1 VYVRRSFVVS
11 ALSDIFNDFSAFPN
25 TISWFMRIL
34 TFTGKGGVGKTSV
47 SAATAVRLSQLG
59 YRTLVL
65 STDPAHSLSD
75 SFNLPLGAEPTKI
88 TDNLHAIEV
97 NPYVDLK
104 VNWQSVQKY
113 YTKIFMAQG
122 VSGVMADEM
131 TILPGM
137 EELFSLLR
145 IKRYKASGL
154 YDVLVLDTAPTG
166 ETLRLLSLPDT
177 LAWGMKAIKNVN
189 KYLIKPLSK
198 PLSKMS
204 DKIAFFVPP
213 ADAIESVDQV
223 FDELEDIR
231 EILTDNKKSTVRL
244 VMNAEKMSIKETMR
258 ALTYL
263 NLYGFKVDMVL
274 VNKLLDTNEDSG
286 YLENWKA
293 IQQKYL
299 GEIEEGFSPLPVKKL
314 RMYEQEIVG
323 LQSLELF
330 AKDMYGDSDPS
341 DMMYDEPPIKFVR
354 NKDVYEVQLKLM
366 FANPVDIDVWV
377 TGDEL
382 FVQIGNQRKIITL
395 PISLTGLEPGSAVFK
410 DRWLHIPFDL
420 NRNNHSRS
428 PQDQKMHKG
437 YDRG

>member
-1 VYVRRSFVVS
+1 
-11 ALSDIFNDFSAFPN
+11 
-25 TISWFMRIL
+25 MRIL

-88 TDNLHAIEV
+88 KENLDAIEV

-104 VNWQSVQKY
+104 QNWHSVQKY
-113 YTKIFMAQG
+113 YTRIFMAQG

-177 LAWGMKAIKNVN
+177 LAWGMKAVKNVN

-198 PLSKMS
+198 PLSRMS
-204 DKIAFFVPP
+204 DKIAFFIPP
-213 ADAIESVDQV
+213 ADALDSVDQV

-231 EILTDNKKSTVRL
+231 DILTDNKKSTVRL

-274 VNKLLDTNEDSG
+274 VNRLLDVSQDCG
-286 YLENWKA
+286 YQENWKA

-323 LQSLELF
+323 LQSLEMF
-330 AKDMYGDSDPS
+330 AKDMYGDTDPS

-354 NKDVYEVQLKLM
+354 NGNVYEVQLKLM

-395 PISLTGLEPGSAVFK
+395 PISLTGLEPGDAVFK
-410 DRWLHIPFDL
+410 EKWLHIPFDL
-420 NRNNHSRS
+420 DRHEESRM
-428 PQDQKMHKG
+428 QKEQKA

>member
-1 VYVRRSFVVS
+1 
-11 ALSDIFNDFSAFPN
+11 
-25 TISWFMRIL
+25 MRIL

-88 TDNLHAIEV
+88 KENLHAIEV

-104 VNWQSVQKY
+104 QNWHAVQKY
-113 YTKIFMAQG
+113 YTKVFMAQG
-122 VSGVMADEM
+122 ISGVMADEM

-204 DKIAFFVPP
+204 DKIAFFIPP
-213 ADAIESVDQV
+213 ADAVESVDQV

-231 EILTDNKKSTVRL
+231 EILTDTKKSTVRL

-299 GEIEEGFSPLPVKKL
+299 GEIEEGFSPLPVTKL
-314 RMYEQEIVG
+314 RMYENEIVG

-354 NKDVYEVQLKLM
+354 NGDVYEVQLKLM

-382 FVQIGNQRKIITL
+382 YVQIGNQRKIITL
-395 PISLTGLEPGSAVFK
+395 PISLTGLEPGDAVFK
-410 DRWLHIPFDL
+410 DKWLHIPFDL
-420 NRNNHSRS
+420 NCQEQSR
-428 PQDQKMHKG
+428 QQKEQKAYH
-437 YDRG
+437 RG

>member
-1 VYVRRSFVVS
+1 
-11 ALSDIFNDFSAFPN
+11 
-25 TISWFMRIL
+25 MRIL

-75 SFNLPLGAEPTKI
+75 SFNLTLGSEPTRIKE
-88 TDNLHAIEV
+88 NLHAIEV

-104 VNWQSVQKY
+104 ENWQSVQKF
-113 YTKIFMAQG
+113 YTKIFMGQG

-177 LAWGMKAIKNVN
+177 LAWGMKAVKNVT
-189 KYLIKPLSK
+189 KYIIKPLSK
-198 PLSKMS
+198 PLSKMG
-204 DKIAFFVPP
+204 DKIAFYIPP
-213 ADAIESVDQV
+213 ADAVDSVDQV
-223 FDELEDIR
+223 FDELVDIR
-231 EILTDNKKSTVRL
+231 EILTDNVKSTVRL

-274 VNKLLDTNEDSG
+274 VNRLLDTKENSG
-286 YLENWKA
+286 YLEKWKT

-314 RMYEQEIVG
+314 RMYEKEIVG
-323 LQSLELF
+323 LESLEMF
-330 AKDMYGDSDPS
+330 AKDMYGDTDPS
-341 DMMYDEPPIKFVR
+341 DMMYDEPPIKFIR
-354 NKDVYEVQLKLM
+354 NGNVYEVQLKLM

-382 FVQIGNQRKIITL
+382 YIHIGNQRKIITL
-395 PISLTGLEPGSAVFK
+395 PISLTGLEPGDAFFK
-410 DRWLHIPFDL
+410 DKWLHIPFDL
-420 NRNNHSRS
+420 NQHDLNHKS
-428 PQDQKMHKG
+428 KNHEKVLN
-437 YDRG
+437 

>member
-1 VYVRRSFVVS
+1 
-11 ALSDIFNDFSAFPN
+11 
-25 TISWFMRIL
+25 MRIL

-88 TDNLHAIEV
+88 KENLHAIEV

-104 VNWQSVQKY
+104 QNWNSVQKFY
-113 YTKIFMAQG
+113 SKIFMAQG
-122 VSGVMADEM
+122 VTGVMADEM

-177 LAWGMKAIKNVN
+177 LAWGMKAVKNVT
-189 KYLIKPLSK
+189 KYIVKPLSK

-204 DKIAFFVPP
+204 DKIAFYIPP
-213 ADAIESVDQV
+213 ADAIDSVDQV
-223 FDELEDIR
+223 FEELGDIR
-231 EILTDNKKSTVRL
+231 EILTNNKTSTVRL

-274 VNKLLDTNEDSG
+274 VNRLLDTKESSG

-299 GEIEEGFSPLPVKKL
+299 GEIEESFSPLPVKKL
-314 RMYEQEIVG
+314 RMYEKEIVG
-323 LQSLELF
+323 LKSLELF
-330 AKDMYGDSDPS
+330 ARDMYGDGDPS

-354 NKDVYEVQLKLM
+354 NGNIYEVQLKLM

-382 FVQIGNQRKIITL
+382 YIHIGNQRKIITL
-395 PISLTGLEPGSAVFK
+395 PVSLTGLEPGDAVFK
-410 DRWLHIPFDL
+410 DKWLHIPFDL
-420 NRNNHSRS
+420 NRHGESQTRKEYNKVLN
-428 PQDQKMHKG
+428 
-437 YDRG
+437 

>member
-1 VYVRRSFVVS
+1 
-11 ALSDIFNDFSAFPN
+11 
-25 TISWFMRIL
+25 MRIL

-47 SAATAVRLSQLG
+47 SAATAVRLSELG

-75 SFNLPLGAEPTKI
+75 SFNLPLGAEPTQVKE
-88 TDNLHAIEV
+88 NLHAIEV

-104 VNWQSVQKY
+104 QNWQSVQKY

-122 VSGVMADEM
+122 ISGVMADEM

-177 LAWGMKAIKNVN
+177 LAWGMKAVKNVN

-204 DKIAFFVPP
+204 DKIAFFIPP

-231 EILTDNKKSTVRL
+231 EILTDNQKSTVRL

-274 VNKLLDTNEDSG
+274 VNRLLDTNEDSG

-323 LQSLELF
+323 LKSLEMF
-330 AKDMYGDSDPS
+330 ARDMYGDTDPS

-354 NKDVYEVQLKLM
+354 SGDVYEVQLKLM

-395 PISLTGLEPGSAVFK
+395 PISLTGLEPGDAVFK
-410 DRWLHIPFDL
+410 DKWLHIPFDL
-420 NRNNHSRS
+420 DRQNHTRS
-428 PQDQKMHKG
+428 QKEQKA

>member
-1 VYVRRSFVVS
+1 
-11 ALSDIFNDFSAFPN
+11 
-25 TISWFMRIL
+25 MRIL

-75 SFNLPLGAEPTKI
+75 SFNLNLGSEPTKI
-88 TDNLHAIEV
+88 KENLHAIEV

-104 VNWQSVQKY
+104 ENWQSVQKF
-113 YTKIFMAQG
+113 YTKIFMGQG

-177 LAWGMKAIKNVN
+177 LAWGMKAVKNVN

-198 PLSKMS
+198 PLSKMG
-204 DKIAFFVPP
+204 DKIAFYIPP
-213 ADAIESVDQV
+213 ADAVESVDQV
-223 FDELEDIR
+223 FDELVDIR
-231 EILTDNKKSTVRL
+231 EILTNNEKSTVRL

-274 VNKLLDTNEDSG
+274 VNRLLDTKENSG
-286 YLENWKA
+286 YLERWKS

-299 GEIEEGFSPLPVKKL
+299 GEIEQGFSPLPVKKL
-314 RMYEQEIVG
+314 RMYEKEIVG
-323 LQSLELF
+323 LQSLEQF
-330 AKDMYGDSDPS
+330 AKDMYGDTDPS
-341 DMMYDEPPIKFVR
+341 DMMYDEPPIKFIR
-354 NKDVYEVQLKLM
+354 NGNVYEVQLKLM

-382 FVQIGNQRKIITL
+382 YIHIGNKRKIITL
-395 PISLTGLEPGSAVFK
+395 PISLTGLEPGDAFFK
-410 DRWLHIPFDL
+410 DKWLHIPFDL
-420 NRNNHSRS
+420 NQHDQNHKRK
-428 PQDQKMHKG
+428 DYEKALN
-437 YDRG
+437 

>member
-1 VYVRRSFVVS
+1 
-11 ALSDIFNDFSAFPN
+11 
-25 TISWFMRIL
+25 MRIL

-88 TDNLHAIEV
+88 RENLDAIEV

-104 VNWQSVQKY
+104 QNWHAVQKY
-113 YTKIFMAQG
+113 YTKVFMAQG
-122 VSGVMADEM
+122 ISGVMADEM

-145 IKRYKASGL
+145 VKRYKASGL

-198 PLSKMS
+198 PLSRMS
-204 DKIAFFVPP
+204 DKIAFFIPP
-213 ADAIESVDQV
+213 ADAVESVDQV

-274 VNKLLDTNEDSG
+274 VNKLLDTKEDSG

-323 LQSLELF
+323 LKSLELF
-330 AKDMYGDSDPS
+330 AKDMYGESDPS

-354 NKDVYEVQLKLM
+354 NGDVYEVQLKLM

-395 PISLTGLEPGSAVFK
+395 PISRTGLEPGDAVFK
-410 DRWLHIPFDL
+410 DKWLHIPFDL
-420 NRNNHSRS
+420 NRQEQSR
-428 PQDQKMHKG
+428 QQKEQKAFN
-437 YDRG
+437 RG

>member
-1 VYVRRSFVVS
+1 
-11 ALSDIFNDFSAFPN
+11 
-25 TISWFMRIL
+25 MRIL

-47 SAATAVRLSQLG
+47 SAATAVRLSEMG
-59 YRTLVL
+59 HRTLVL

-88 TDNLHAIEV
+88 KDNLHAIEV

-104 VNWQSVQKY
+104 QNWHSVQKY
-113 YTKIFMAQG
+113 YTRIFMAQG

-145 IKRYKASGL
+145 IKRYKSAGL
-154 YDVLVLDTAPTG
+154 YDALVLDTAPTG

-177 LAWGMKAIKNVN
+177 LSWGMKAVKNVN
-189 KYLIKPLSK
+189 KYIVRPLSK

-204 DKIAFFVPP
+204 DKIAYYIPP
-213 ADAIESVDQV
+213 EDAIESVDQV

-231 EILTDNKKSTVRL
+231 EILTDNVKSTVRL

-274 VNKLLDTNEDSG
+274 VNKLLDVRENSG
-286 YLENWKA
+286 YLEKWKA

-314 RMYEQEIVG
+314 KMYDQEIVG
-323 LQSLELF
+323 VKALEMF
-330 AKDMYGDSDPS
+330 AHDIYGDVDPS
-341 DMMYDEPPIKFVR
+341 GMMYDEPPIKFIR
-354 NKDVYEVQLKLM
+354 TGDVYEVQLKLM

-395 PISLTGLEPGSAVFK
+395 PISLTGLEPGDAVFK
-410 DRWLHIPFDL
+410 DKWLHIPFDL
-420 NRNNHSRS
+420 ANQGKHQRSRE
-428 PQDQKMHKG
+428 MH
-437 YDRG
+437 RA

>member
-1 VYVRRSFVVS
+1 
-11 ALSDIFNDFSAFPN
+11 
-25 TISWFMRIL
+25 MRIL

-47 SAATAVRLSQLG
+47 SAATSVRLSQLG

-88 TDNLHAIEV
+88 KENLDAIEV

-104 VNWQSVQKY
+104 QNWHSVQKY
-113 YTKIFMAQG
+113 YTRIFMAQG

-177 LAWGMKAIKNVN
+177 LAWGMKAVKNVN

-198 PLSKMS
+198 PLSRMS
-204 DKIAFFVPP
+204 DKIAFFIPP
-213 ADAIESVDQV
+213 ADALDSVDQV

-231 EILTDNKKSTVRL
+231 DILTDNKKSTVRL

-274 VNKLLDTNEDSG
+274 VNRLLDINEDCG
-286 YLENWKA
+286 YQENWKA

-323 LQSLELF
+323 LQSLEMF
-330 AKDMYGDSDPS
+330 AKDMYGDTDPS

-354 NKDVYEVQLKLM
+354 IGNVYEVQLKLM

-395 PISLTGLEPGSAVFK
+395 PISLTGLEPGDAVFK
-410 DRWLHIPFDL
+410 EKWLHIPFDL
-420 NRNNHSRS
+420 DSHE
-428 PQDQKMHKG
+428 QGKVQKQQKA

>member
-1 VYVRRSFVVS
+1 
-11 ALSDIFNDFSAFPN
+11 
-25 TISWFMRIL
+25 MRIL

-47 SAATAVRLSQLG
+47 SAATAVRLSELG
-59 YRTLVL
+59 YRTLIL

-75 SFNLPLGAEPTKI
+75 SFNLPLGSEPTKI
-88 TDNLHAIEV
+88 KENLHAIEV

-104 VNWQSVQKY
+104 QNWHAVQKF
-113 YTKIFMAQG
+113 YTGIFQAQG
-122 VSGVMADEM
+122 VSGVVADEM

-177 LAWGMKAIKNVN
+177 LSWGMKAVKNVT
-189 KYLIKPLSK
+189 KYIVRPLSK

-204 DKIAFFVPP
+204 DKIAQYIPP
-213 ADAIESVDQV
+213 DDALDSVDLV
-223 FDELEDIR
+223 FDELEGIR
-231 EILTDNKKSTVRL
+231 EILTDNAKSTVRL

-274 VNKLLDTNEDSG
+274 VNRLLDTREDSG

-293 IQQKYL
+293 IQQKFL

-314 RMYEQEIVG
+314 RMYEKEIVG
-323 LQSLELF
+323 LQALEVF
-330 AKDMYGDSDPS
+330 ARDMYGDSDPS
-341 DMMYDEPPIKFVR
+341 EMMYDEPPIKFVR
-354 NKDVYEVQLKLM
+354 NGDIYEVQLKLM
-366 FANPVDIDVWV
+366 FANPVDIDIWV

-382 FVQIGNQRKIITL
+382 YVHIANQRKIITL
-395 PISLTGLEPGSAVFK
+395 PISLTGLEPGEAFFK

-420 NRNNHSRS
+420 NHHKKDRLTTHNNN
-428 PQDQKMHKG
+428 KVLN
-437 YDRG
+437 

>member
-1 VYVRRSFVVS
+1 
-11 ALSDIFNDFSAFPN
+11 
-25 TISWFMRIL
+25 MRIL

-47 SAATAVRLSQLG
+47 SAATAVRLSELG

-88 TDNLHAIEV
+88 KENLHAIEV

-104 VNWQSVQKY
+104 QNWQSVQKY
-113 YTKIFMAQG
+113 YTKVFMAQG
-122 VSGVMADEM
+122 ISGVMADEM

-177 LAWGMKAIKNVN
+177 LAWGMKAVKNVN

-204 DKIAFFVPP
+204 DKIAFFIPP

-231 EILTDNKKSTVRL
+231 EILTDNQKSTVRL

-258 ALTYL
+258 ALTYP

-274 VNKLLDTNEDSG
+274 VNRLLDTNEDSG

-323 LQSLELF
+323 LKSLEMF
-330 AKDMYGDSDPS
+330 ARDMYGDTDPS

-354 NKDVYEVQLKLM
+354 SGDVYEVQLKLM

-395 PISLTGLEPGSAVFK
+395 PISLTGLEPGDAVFK
-410 DRWLHIPFDL
+410 DKWLHIPFDL
-420 NRNNHSRS
+420 DRQNHTRS
-428 PQDQKMHKG
+428 QKEQKA

>member
-1 VYVRRSFVVS
+1 
-11 ALSDIFNDFSAFPN
+11 
-25 TISWFMRIL
+25 MRIL

-47 SAATAVRLSQLG
+47 AAATAVRVSQLG
-59 YRTLVL
+59 YRTLIL

-75 SFNLPLGAEPTKI
+75 SFNLQLGAEPTKI
-88 TDNLHAIEV
+88 SENLHAIEV

-104 VNWQSVQKY
+104 ENWQAVQKF
-113 YTKIFMAQG
+113 YTRIFMAQG

-177 LAWGMKAIKNVN
+177 LSWGMKAVKNVN
-189 KYLIKPLSK
+189 KYIVRPLSK

-204 DKIAFFVPP
+204 DKISYYIPP
-213 ADAIESVDQV
+213 EEAMDSVDQV
-223 FDELEDIR
+223 FDELEGIR
-231 EILTDNKKSTVRL
+231 EILTDNNKSTVRL

-274 VNKLLDTNEDSG
+274 VNRLLDTKENSG
-286 YLENWKA
+286 YLEKWKS

-299 GEIEEGFSPLPVKKL
+299 GEIEEGFAPLPVKKL
-314 RMYEQEIVG
+314 KMYEKEIVG
-323 LQSLELF
+323 FEALERF
-330 AKDMYGDSDPS
+330 GKDMYGDTDPS
-341 DMMYDEPPIKFVR
+341 ELMYDEPPIKFVR
-354 NKDVYEVQLKLM
+354 NGDIYEVQLKLM

-382 FVQIGNQRKIITL
+382 YVHIGNQRKIISL
-395 PISLTGLEPGSAVFK
+395 PVSLTGLEPGNAVFK
-410 DRWLHIPFDL
+410 DKWLHIPFDL
-420 NRNNHSRS
+420 NHHEQSKHKKQYNN
-428 PQDQKMHKG
+428 
-437 YDRG
+437 

>member
-1 VYVRRSFVVS
+1 
-11 ALSDIFNDFSAFPN
+11 
-25 TISWFMRIL
+25 MRIL

-88 TDNLHAIEV
+88 KENLDAIEV

-104 VNWQSVQKY
+104 QNWHSVQKY
-113 YTKIFMAQG
+113 YTRIFMAQG

-177 LAWGMKAIKNVN
+177 LAWGMKAVKNVN

-198 PLSKMS
+198 PLSRMS
-204 DKIAFFVPP
+204 DKIAFFIPP
-213 ADAIESVDQV
+213 ADALDSVDQV

-231 EILTDNKKSTVRL
+231 DILTDNKKSTVRL

-274 VNKLLDTNEDSG
+274 VNRLLDINEDCG
-286 YLENWKA
+286 YQENWKA

-314 RMYEQEIVG
+314 RMYEQEMVG
-323 LQSLELF
+323 LKSLEMF

-354 NKDVYEVQLKLM
+354 NGNVYEVQLKLM

-382 FVQIGNQRKIITL
+382 YVQIGNQRKIITL
-395 PISLTGLEPGSAVFK
+395 PISLTGLEPGDAVFK
-410 DRWLHIPFDL
+410 EKWLHIPFDL
-420 NRNNHSRS
+420 DRHEDSRM
-428 PQDQKMHKG
+428 QKEQKV

>member
-1 VYVRRSFVVS
+1 
-11 ALSDIFNDFSAFPN
+11 
-25 TISWFMRIL
+25 MRIL

-59 YRTLVL
+59 YRTLIL

-75 SFNLPLGAEPTKI
+75 SFNLPLGIEPTKI
-88 TDNLHAIEV
+88 RENLSAIEV

-104 VNWQSVQKY
+104 KNWHAVQKFY
-113 YTKIFMAQG
+113 NGIFQAQG

-145 IKRYKASGL
+145 IKRYKQSGW

-177 LAWGMKAIKNVN
+177 LSWGVKAIKNVN
-189 KYLIKPLSK
+189 KYVVRPLSK

-204 DKIAFFVPP
+204 DKIAQYIPP
-213 ADAIESVDQV
+213 EDALDSVDMV
-223 FDELEDIR
+223 FDELEGIR
-231 EILTDNKKSTVRL
+231 EILTDNQKSTVRL

-274 VNKLLDTNEDSG
+274 VNRLLDTNENSG
-286 YLENWKA
+286 YLENWKT

-314 RMYEQEIVG
+314 KMYEKEIVG
-323 LQSLELF
+323 LKSLEIF
-330 AKDMYGDSDPS
+330 ARDIYGESDPA

-354 NKDVYEVQLKLM
+354 NGDVYEVQLKLM
-366 FANPVDIDVWV
+366 FANPVDIEIWV
-377 TGDEL
+377 TGDDL
-382 FVQIGNQRKIITL
+382 FVHIGNQRKVITL
-395 PISLTGLEPGSAVFK
+395 PVSLTGLEPGDAFFK
-410 DRWLHIPFDL
+410 DKWLHIPFDL
-420 NRNNHSRS
+420 HHHKQSRMTEQKNNVH
-428 PQDQKMHKG
+428 H
-437 YDRG
+437 

>member
-1 VYVRRSFVVS
+1 
-11 ALSDIFNDFSAFPN
+11 
-25 TISWFMRIL
+25 MRIL

-47 SAATAVRLSQLG
+47 SAATAVRLSEMG
-59 YRTLVL
+59 HRTLVL

-75 SFNLPLGAEPTKI
+75 SFNLQLGAEPTKI
-88 TDNLHAIEV
+88 KENLHAIEV

-104 VNWQSVQKY
+104 QNWHSVQKY
-113 YTKIFMAQG
+113 YTRIFMAQG

-145 IKRYKASGL
+145 IKRYKSAGL
-154 YDVLVLDTAPTG
+154 YDALVLDTAPTG

-177 LAWGMKAIKNVN
+177 LSWGMKAVKNVN
-189 KYLIKPLSK
+189 KYIVRPLSK

-204 DKIAFFVPP
+204 DKIAYYIPP
-213 ADAIESVDQV
+213 EDAIESVDQV

-231 EILTDNKKSTVRL
+231 EILTDNVKSTVRL

-274 VNKLLDTNEDSG
+274 VNKLLDAQENSG
-286 YLENWKA
+286 YLEKWKG

-314 RMYEQEIVG
+314 KMYDQEIVG
-323 LQSLELF
+323 VKSLEVF
-330 AKDMYGDSDPS
+330 ARDIYGDTDPS
-341 DMMYDEPPIKFVR
+341 GLMYDEPPIKFVR
-354 NKDVYEVQLKLM
+354 SGDVYEVQLKLM

-382 FVQIGNQRKIITL
+382 YVQIGNQRKIITL
-395 PISLTGLEPGSAVFK
+395 PVSLTGLEPGDAVFK
-410 DRWLHIPFDL
+410 DKWLHIPFDL
-420 NRNNHSRS
+420 EKQGHHHRTREFN
-428 PQDQKMHKG
+428 KA
-437 YDRG
+437 

>member
-1 VYVRRSFVVS
+1 
-11 ALSDIFNDFSAFPN
+11 
-25 TISWFMRIL
+25 MRIL

-88 TDNLHAIEV
+88 KENLHAIEV

-104 VNWQSVQKY
+104 QNWNSVQKFY
-113 YTKIFMAQG
+113 SKIFMAQG

-177 LAWGMKAIKNVN
+177 LSWGMKAVKNVT
-189 KYLIKPLSK
+189 KYIVKPLSK

-204 DKIAFFVPP
+204 DKIAFYIPP
-213 ADAIESVDQV
+213 SDAIDSVDQV
-223 FDELEDIR
+223 FDELADIR

-274 VNKLLDTNEDSG
+274 VNRLLDTKEKSG
-286 YLENWKA
+286 YLENWKT

-299 GEIEEGFSPLPVKKL
+299 GEIEESFAPLPVKKL

-323 LQSLELF
+323 LTSLELF
-330 AKDMYGDSDPS
+330 AKDIYGDSDPS
-341 DMMYDEPPIKFVR
+341 EMMFDEPPIKFVR
-354 NKDVYEVQLKLM
+354 NGNIYEVQLKLM

-382 FVQIGNQRKIITL
+382 YIHIGNQRKIITL
-395 PISLTGLEPGSAVFK
+395 PISLTGLEPGDAVFK

-420 NRNNHSRS
+420 NIHG
-428 PQDQKMHKG
+428 QGHAQKEYNKVLN
-437 YDRG
+437 

>member
-1 VYVRRSFVVS
+1 
-11 ALSDIFNDFSAFPN
+11 
-25 TISWFMRIL
+25 MRIL

-47 SAATAVRLSQLG
+47 SAATAVRLSQMG

-88 TDNLHAIEV
+88 KENLHAIEV

-104 VNWQSVQKY
+104 QNWQSVQKY
-113 YTKIFMAQG
+113 YTRIFMAQG

-177 LAWGMKAIKNVN
+177 LAWGMKAVKNVN

-198 PLSKMS
+198 PLSRMS
-204 DKIAFFVPP
+204 DKIAFFIPP
-213 ADAIESVDQV
+213 ADAIDSVDQV

-231 EILTDNKKSTVRL
+231 DILTDNLKSTVRL

-274 VNKLLDTNEDSG
+274 VNRLLDTNEDSG

-323 LQSLELF
+323 LQSLEMF
-330 AKDMYGDSDPS
+330 AKDMYGDTDPS

-354 NKDVYEVQLKLM
+354 NGNVYEVQLKLM

-395 PISLTGLEPGSAVFK
+395 PISLTGLEPGDAVFK
-410 DRWLHIPFDL
+410 EKWLHIPFDL
-420 NRNNHSRS
+420 DRREESRM
-428 PQDQKMHKG
+428 QKEQKA

>member
-1 VYVRRSFVVS
+1 
-11 ALSDIFNDFSAFPN
+11 
-25 TISWFMRIL
+25 MRIL

-47 SAATAVRLSQLG
+47 SAATSVRLSQLG

-88 TDNLHAIEV
+88 KENLDAIEV

-104 VNWQSVQKY
+104 QNWHSVQKY
-113 YTKIFMAQG
+113 YTRIFMAQG

-177 LAWGMKAIKNVN
+177 LAWGMKAVKNVN

-198 PLSKMS
+198 PLSRMS
-204 DKIAFFVPP
+204 DKIAFFIPP
-213 ADAIESVDQV
+213 ADALDSVDQV

-231 EILTDNKKSTVRL
+231 DILTDNKKSTVRL

-274 VNKLLDTNEDSG
+274 VNRLLDINEDCG
-286 YLENWKA
+286 YQENWKA

-323 LQSLELF
+323 LKSLEMF

-354 NKDVYEVQLKLM
+354 NGNVYEVQLKLM

-382 FVQIGNQRKIITL
+382 YVQIGNQRKIITL
-395 PISLTGLEPGSAVFK
+395 PISLTGLEPGDAVFK
-410 DRWLHIPFDL
+410 EKWLHIPFDL
-420 NRNNHSRS
+420 DRHEDSRM
-428 PQDQKMHKG
+428 QKEQKV

>member
-1 VYVRRSFVVS
+1 
-11 ALSDIFNDFSAFPN
+11 
-25 TISWFMRIL
+25 MRIL
-34 TFTGKGGVGKTSV
+34 TYTGKGGVGKTSV
-47 SAATAVRLSQLG
+47 SAATALRLSQLG
-59 YRTLVL
+59 YRTLIL

-75 SFNLPLGAEPTKI
+75 SFNLSLGAEPTKI
-88 TDNLHAIEV
+88 RENLYAVEV

-104 VNWQSVQKY
+104 KNWYAVQKFY
-113 YTKIFMAQG
+113 NGIFLAQG
-122 VSGVMADEM
+122 MSGVVADEM
-131 TILPGM
+131 AILPGM

-145 IKRYKASGL
+145 VKRYKASGL

-177 LAWGMKAIKNVN
+177 LSWGVKAIKNVS
-189 KYLIKPLSK
+189 KYIVRPLGK

-204 DKIAFFVPP
+204 DKIAQYIPP
-213 ADAIESVDQV
+213 EEALDSVDQV
-223 FDELEDIR
+223 FDELEGIR
-231 EILTDNKKSTVRL
+231 EILTDNNKSTVRL

-274 VNKLLDTNEDSG
+274 VNRLLDTNEKSG
-286 YLENWKA
+286 YLENWKT

-299 GEIEEGFSPLPVKKL
+299 GEIEEGFSPLPVVKL

-323 LQSLELF
+323 LKALELF

-341 DMMYDEPPIKFVR
+341 RMMFDEPPIKFVR
-354 NKDVYEVQLKLM
+354 NGDVYEVQLKLM

-382 FVQIGNQRKIITL
+382 FVHIGNQRKIITL
-395 PISLTGLEPGSAVFK
+395 PISLTGLEPGDAVFK
-410 DRWLHIPFDL
+410 DKWLHIPFDL
-420 NRNNHSRS
+420 NGQEHSR
-428 PQDQKMHKG
+428 PKKEQKA

>member
-1 VYVRRSFVVS
+1 
-11 ALSDIFNDFSAFPN
+11 
-25 TISWFMRIL
+25 MRIL

-88 TDNLHAIEV
+88 KENLDAIEV

-104 VNWQSVQKY
+104 QNWHAVQKY
-113 YTKIFMAQG
+113 YTKVFMAQG
-122 VSGVMADEM
+122 ISGVMADEM

-204 DKIAFFVPP
+204 DKIAFFIPP
-213 ADAIESVDQV
+213 ADAVESVDQV

-231 EILTDNKKSTVRL
+231 EILTDNQKSTVRL

-274 VNKLLDTNEDSG
+274 VNKLLDTKEDSG

-299 GEIEEGFSPLPVKKL
+299 GEIEEGFSPLPVTKL
-314 RMYEQEIVG
+314 RMYENEIVG
-323 LQSLELF
+323 LQALELF
-330 AKDMYGDSDPS
+330 AKDIYGDTDPS

-354 NKDVYEVQLKLM
+354 NGDIYEVQLKLM

-395 PISLTGLEPGSAVFK
+395 PISLTGLEPGDAVFK
-410 DRWLHIPFDL
+410 DKWLHIPFDL
-420 NRNNHSRS
+420 NCQEQSR
-428 PQDQKMHKG
+428 QQKEQKA

>member
-1 VYVRRSFVVS
+1 
-11 ALSDIFNDFSAFPN
+11 
-25 TISWFMRIL
+25 MRIL

-47 SAATAVRLSQLG
+47 SAATAVRLSQQG
-59 YRTLVL
+59 HRTLVL

-75 SFNLPLGAEPTKI
+75 SFNLSLGAEPTKI
-88 TDNLHAIEV
+88 KENLHAIEV

-104 VNWQSVQKY
+104 ENWQAVQKY
-113 YTKIFMAQG
+113 YTRVFAAQG
-122 VSGVMADEM
+122 VSGVVADEM

-145 IKRYKASGL
+145 IKRYKAAGL
-154 YDVLVLDTAPTG
+154 YDALVLDTAPTG

-177 LAWGMKAIKNVN
+177 LSWGMKAVKNVN
-189 KYLIKPLSK
+189 KYIMKPLSK

-204 DKIAFFVPP
+204 DKIAYYIPP
-213 ADAIESVDQV
+213 EDAIESVDQV

-231 EILTDNKKSTVRL
+231 DILTDNLNSTVRL

-263 NLYGFKVDMVL
+263 NLYGFNVDMVL
-274 VNKLLDTNEDSG
+274 VNKMLDTKEDSG
-286 YLENWKA
+286 YLENWKS
-293 IQQKYL
+293 IQQKYV
-299 GEIEEGFSPLPVKKL
+299 GEIEEGFAPLPVKKL

-323 LQSLELF
+323 LKALERF
-330 AKDMYGDSDPS
+330 AFDIYGEDDPAEVV
-341 DMMYDEPPIKFVR
+341 YDEPPIKFER
-354 NKDVYEVQLKLM
+354 KGDLYEVQMKLM

-395 PISLTGLEPGSAVFK
+395 PISLTGLEPGDAVFK
-410 DRWLHIPFDL
+410 DKWLHIPFDL
-420 NRNNHSRS
+420 NKQGQHEA
-428 PQDQKMHKG
+428 QKVYNKV
-437 YDRG
+437 

>member
-1 VYVRRSFVVS
+1 
-11 ALSDIFNDFSAFPN
+11 
-25 TISWFMRIL
+25 MRIL

-47 SAATAVRLSQLG
+47 SAATAVRLSEMG
-59 YRTLVL
+59 HRTLVL

-88 TDNLHAIEV
+88 KENLHAIEV

-104 VNWQSVQKY
+104 QNWQSVQKY
-113 YTKIFMAQG
+113 YTRIFMAQG

-145 IKRYKASGL
+145 IKRYKTAGL
-154 YDVLVLDTAPTG
+154 YDALVLDTAPTG

-177 LAWGMKAIKNVN
+177 LSWGMKAVKNVN
-189 KYLIKPLSK
+189 KYIVKPLSK

-204 DKIAFFVPP
+204 DKIAYFIPP
-213 ADAIESVDQV
+213 EDAIESVDQV

-231 EILTDNKKSTVRL
+231 EILTDSVKSTVRL

-274 VNKLLDTNEDSG
+274 VNKLLDTQENSG
-286 YLENWKA
+286 YLEKWKG

-323 LQSLELF
+323 VKALEVF
-330 AKDMYGDSDPS
+330 ARDIYGDTDPS
-341 DMMYDEPPIKFVR
+341 GLMYNEPPIKFVK
-354 NKDVYEVQLKLM
+354 NGDVYEVQLKLM

-395 PISLTGLEPGSAVFK
+395 PISLTGLEPGDAVFK
-410 DRWLHIPFDL
+410 DKWLHIPFDL
-420 NRNNHSRS
+420 DQQGHHQRN
-428 PQDQKMHKG
+428 KEYHKV
-437 YDRG
+437 

>member
-1 VYVRRSFVVS
+1 
-11 ALSDIFNDFSAFPN
+11 
-25 TISWFMRIL
+25 MRIL

-88 TDNLHAIEV
+88 KENLHAIEV

-104 VNWQSVQKY
+104 QNWQSVQKY
-113 YTKIFMAQG
+113 YSKIFMAQG

-177 LAWGMKAIKNVN
+177 LAWGMKAVKNVN

-198 PLSKMS
+198 PLSRMS

-231 EILTDNKKSTVRL
+231 EILTNNKKSTVRL
-244 VMNAEKMSIKETMR
+244 VMNAEKMSINETKR

-274 VNKLLDTNEDSG
+274 VNRLLDTKEDSG

-323 LQSLELF
+323 LKSLEMF

-354 NKDVYEVQLKLM
+354 NGNVYEVQLKLM

-395 PISLTGLEPGSAVFK
+395 PISLTGLEPGDAVFK
-410 DRWLHIPFDL
+410 DKWLHIPFDL
-420 NRNNHSRS
+420 DRHEQSRL
-428 PQDQKMHKG
+428 QKEQKA

>member
-1 VYVRRSFVVS
+1 
-11 ALSDIFNDFSAFPN
+11 
-25 TISWFMRIL
+25 MRIL

-75 SFNLPLGAEPTKI
+75 SFNLSLGSEPTKI
-88 TDNLHAIEV
+88 KENLHAIEV

-104 VNWQSVQKY
+104 QNWKSVQKFY
-113 YTKIFMAQG
+113 SKIFMAQG

-177 LAWGMKAIKNVN
+177 LAWGMKAVKNVT
-189 KYLIKPLSK
+189 KYIVKPLSK

-204 DKIAFFVPP
+204 DKIAFYIPP
-213 ADAIESVDQV
+213 EDAIDSVDQV
-223 FDELEDIR
+223 FDELGDIR

-274 VNKLLDTNEDSG
+274 VNRLLDTKEDSG

-314 RMYEQEIVG
+314 RMYEKEIVG
-323 LQSLELF
+323 LKSLETF
-330 AKDMYGDSDPS
+330 AKDMYGDTDPS
-341 DMMYDEPPIKFVR
+341 EMMYDEPPIKFVR
-354 NKDVYEVQLKLM
+354 NGNVYEVQLKLM

-382 FVQIGNQRKIITL
+382 YVHIGNQRKIITL
-395 PISLTGLEPGSAVFK
+395 PISLTGLEPGDAVFK
-410 DRWLHIPFDL
+410 DKWLHIPFDL
-420 NRNNHSRS
+420 NRHGESQTRKDYNKVLN
-428 PQDQKMHKG
+428 
-437 YDRG
+437 

>member
-1 VYVRRSFVVS
+1 
-11 ALSDIFNDFSAFPN
+11 
-25 TISWFMRIL
+25 MRIL

-47 SAATAVRLSQLG
+47 SAATAVRLSELG

-75 SFNLPLGAEPTKI
+75 SFNLPLGPEPTKVKE
-88 TDNLHAIEV
+88 NLHAIEV

-104 VNWQSVQKY
+104 QNWHSVQKY
-113 YTKIFMAQG
+113 YTKVFMAQG
-122 VSGVMADEM
+122 ISGVMADEM

-177 LAWGMKAIKNVN
+177 LAWGMKAVKNVN

-204 DKIAFFVPP
+204 DKIAFFIPP

-274 VNKLLDTNEDSG
+274 VNRLLDTQENSG

-323 LQSLELF
+323 LKSLELF
-330 AKDMYGDSDPS
+330 AKDMYGDTDPS

-395 PISLTGLEPGSAVFK
+395 PISLTGLEPGDAVFK
-410 DRWLHIPFDL
+410 DKWLHIPFDL

-428 PQDQKMHKG
+428 QKEQKA
-437 YDRG
+437 YERG

>member
-1 VYVRRSFVVS
+1 
-11 ALSDIFNDFSAFPN
+11 
-25 TISWFMRIL
+25 MRIL

-47 SAATAVRLSQLG
+47 SAATAVRLSDMG
-59 YRTLVL
+59 YRTLIL

-75 SFNLPLGAEPTKI
+75 SFNLPLGPEPTKI
-88 TDNLHAIEV
+88 RENLHAIEV

-104 VNWQSVQKY
+104 QNWQSVQKY
-113 YTKIFMAQG
+113 YAKVFMAQG
-122 VSGVMADEM
+122 VSGVMTDEM

-189 KYLIKPLSK
+189 KYIIRPLSK

-204 DKIAFFVPP
+204 DKIAHFVPP
-213 ADAIESVDQV
+213 EDAIESVDQV

-231 EILTDNKKSTVRL
+231 DILTDNVKSTVRL

-274 VNKLLDTNEDSG
+274 VNRLLDTEEDSG
-286 YLENWKA
+286 YLEKWKT

-299 GEIEEGFSPLPVKKL
+299 GEIDEGFAPLPVKKL
-314 RMYEQEIVG
+314 RMYEREIVG
-323 LQSLELF
+323 LEALDRF
-330 AKDMYGDSDPS
+330 ARDMYGDSDPS

-354 NKDVYEVQLKLM
+354 IKDVYEVQLKLM

-382 FVQIGNQRKIITL
+382 YVQIGNQRKIITL
-395 PISLTGLEPGSAVFK
+395 PISLTGLEPGNAGFK
-410 DRWLHIPFDL
+410 DKWLHIPFDL
-420 NRNNHSRS
+420 DRNEQSRLQNES
-428 PQDQKMHKG
+428 KSHLSQ
-437 YDRG
+437 RT

>member
-1 VYVRRSFVVS
+1 
-11 ALSDIFNDFSAFPN
+11 
-25 TISWFMRIL
+25 MRIL

-47 SAATAVRLSQLG
+47 SAATAVRLSELG

-75 SFNLPLGAEPTKI
+75 SFNIPLGSDPTKI
-88 TDNLHAIEV
+88 KENLDAIEV

-104 VNWQSVQKY
+104 ENWQSVQKY
-113 YTKIFMAQG
+113 YTRVFMAQG

-145 IKRYKASGL
+145 IKRYKSSGL
-154 YDVLVLDTAPTG
+154 YDVMVLDTAPTG
-166 ETLRLLSLPDT
+166 ETLRLLSLPET
-177 LAWGMKAIKNVN
+177 LSWGMKAVKNVN
-189 KYLIKPLSK
+189 KYIVRPLSK

-204 DKIAFFVPP
+204 DRIAHYIPP
-213 ADAIESVDQV
+213 EEAIASVDQV

-231 EILTDNKKSTVRL
+231 EILTDNEKSTVRL

-274 VNKLLDTNEDSG
+274 VNRLLDMNEDSG
-286 YLENWKA
+286 YLEKWKT

-299 GEIEEGFSPLPVKKL
+299 GEIEEGFAPLPVNKL

-323 LQSLELF
+323 LPALEAF
-330 AKDMYGDSDPS
+330 ARDMYGETDPS

-354 NKDVYEVQLKLM
+354 NGDVYEVQLKLM
-366 FANPVDIDVWV
+366 FANPSDIDVWV

-382 FVQIGNQRKIITL
+382 YVQIGSQRKVITL
-395 PISLTGLEPGSAVFK
+395 PISLTGLEPGDAFFRDK
-410 DRWLHIPFDL
+410 WLHIPFDL
-420 NRNNHSRS
+420 NG
-428 PQDQKMHKG
+428 QG
-437 YDRG
+437 DRKAG

>member
-1 VYVRRSFVVS
+1 
-11 ALSDIFNDFSAFPN
+11 
-25 TISWFMRIL
+25 MRIL

-75 SFNLPLGAEPTKI
+75 SFNLPLGAEATKI
-88 TDNLHAIEV
+88 RENLDAIEV

-104 VNWQSVQKY
+104 QNWHAVQKY
-113 YTKIFMAQG
+113 YTKVFMAQG
-122 VSGVMADEM
+122 ISGVMADEM

-145 IKRYKASGL
+145 VKRYKASGL

-198 PLSKMS
+198 PLSRMS
-204 DKIAFFVPP
+204 DKIAFFIPP
-213 ADAIESVDQV
+213 ADAVESVDQV

-274 VNKLLDTNEDSG
+274 VNKLLDTKEDSG

-323 LQSLELF
+323 LKSLELF
-330 AKDMYGDSDPS
+330 AKDMYGESDPS

-354 NKDVYEVQLKLM
+354 NGDVYEVQLKLM

-395 PISLTGLEPGSAVFK
+395 PISLTGLEPGDAVFK
-410 DRWLHIPFDL
+410 DKWLHIPFDL
-420 NRNNHSRS
+420 NRQEQSR
-428 PQDQKMHKG
+428 QQKEQKAFN
-437 YDRG
+437 RG

>member
-1 VYVRRSFVVS
+1 
-11 ALSDIFNDFSAFPN
+11 
-25 TISWFMRIL
+25 MRIL

-75 SFNLPLGAEPTKI
+75 SFNLSLGAEPTKI
-88 TDNLHAIEV
+88 KENLHAIEV

-104 VNWQSVQKY
+104 QNWNSVQKFY
-113 YTKIFMAQG
+113 SKIFMAQG

-145 IKRYKASGL
+145 IKRYNASGL

-177 LAWGMKAIKNVN
+177 LAWGMKAVKNVT
-189 KYLIKPLSK
+189 KYIVKPLSK

-204 DKIAFFVPP
+204 DKIAFYIPP
-213 ADAIESVDQV
+213 ADAIDSVDQV
-223 FDELEDIR
+223 FEELGDIR
-231 EILTDNKKSTVRL
+231 EILTNNKKSTVRL

-274 VNKLLDTNEDSG
+274 VNRLLDTKESSG
-286 YLENWKA
+286 YLENWKT

-299 GEIEEGFSPLPVKKL
+299 GEIEESFSPLPITKL
-314 RMYEQEIVG
+314 RMYEKEIVG
-323 LQSLELF
+323 LKALELF

-354 NKDVYEVQLKLM
+354 IGNVYEVQLKLM
-366 FANPVDIDVWV
+366 FANPVDIDIWV

-382 FVQIGNQRKIITL
+382 YVHIGNQRKIITL
-395 PISLTGLEPGSAVFK
+395 PISLTGLEPGDAVFK
-410 DRWLHIPFDL
+410 DKWLHIPFDL
-420 NRNNHSRS
+420 NHHGQS
-428 PQDQKMHKG
+428 PARKEYNKVLN
-437 YDRG
+437 

>member
-1 VYVRRSFVVS
+1 
-11 ALSDIFNDFSAFPN
+11 
-25 TISWFMRIL
+25 MRIL

-47 SAATAVRLSQLG
+47 SAATAVRLSEMG
-59 YRTLVL
+59 HRTLVL

-75 SFNLPLGAEPTKI
+75 SFNLQLGAEPTKI
-88 TDNLHAIEV
+88 KENLHAIEV

-104 VNWQSVQKY
+104 QNWHSVQKY
-113 YTKIFMAQG
+113 YTRIFMAQG

-145 IKRYKASGL
+145 IKRYKSAGL
-154 YDVLVLDTAPTG
+154 YDALVLDTAPTG

-177 LAWGMKAIKNVN
+177 LSWGMKAVKNVN
-189 KYLIKPLSK
+189 KYIVRPLSK

-204 DKIAFFVPP
+204 DKIAYYIPP
-213 ADAIESVDQV
+213 EDAIESVDQV

-231 EILTDNKKSTVRL
+231 EILTDNVKSTVRL

-274 VNKLLDTNEDSG
+274 VNKLLDTQENSG
-286 YLENWKA
+286 YLEKWKG

-314 RMYEQEIVG
+314 KMYDQEIVG
-323 LQSLELF
+323 VKSLEVF
-330 AKDMYGDSDPS
+330 ARDMYGDTDPS

-354 NKDVYEVQLKLM
+354 KGDLYEVQLKLM

-382 FVQIGNQRKIITL
+382 YVQIGNQRKIITL
-395 PISLTGLEPGSAVFK
+395 PISLTGLEPGDAVFK
-410 DRWLHIPFDL
+410 DKWLHIPFDL
-420 NRNNHSRS
+420 EKQGQHHRTREFN
-428 PQDQKMHKG
+428 KA
-437 YDRG
+437 

>member
-1 VYVRRSFVVS
+1 
-11 ALSDIFNDFSAFPN
+11 
-25 TISWFMRIL
+25 MRIL

-88 TDNLHAIEV
+88 KENLHAIEV

-104 VNWQSVQKY
+104 QNWNSVQKFY
-113 YTKIFMAQG
+113 SKIFMAQG

-177 LAWGMKAIKNVN
+177 LSWGMKAVKNVT
-189 KYLIKPLSK
+189 KYIVKPLSK

-204 DKIAFFVPP
+204 DKIAFYIPP
-213 ADAIESVDQV
+213 ADAIDSVDQV
-223 FDELEDIR
+223 FDELADIR

-263 NLYGFKVDMVL
+263 NLYGFKVDMIL
-274 VNKLLDTNEDSG
+274 VNTLLDTKEKSG
-286 YLENWKA
+286 YLENWKT

-299 GEIEEGFSPLPVKKL
+299 GEIEESFAPLPIKKL

-323 LQSLELF
+323 LTSLELF

-341 DMMYDEPPIKFVR
+341 EMMFDEPPIKFVR
-354 NKDVYEVQLKLM
+354 NGNIYEVQLKLM

-382 FVQIGNQRKIITL
+382 YIHIGNQRKIITL
-395 PISLTGLEPGSAVFK
+395 PISLTGLEPEM
-410 DRWLHIPFDL
+410 PY
-420 NRNNHSRS
+420 SRTDGCIF
-428 PQDQKMHKG
+428 PLTLIFMGKATHKRSTTRFSIESRLTNG
-437 YDRG
+437 R

>member
-1 VYVRRSFVVS
+1 
-11 ALSDIFNDFSAFPN
+11 
-25 TISWFMRIL
+25 MRIL

-75 SFNLPLGAEPTKI
+75 SFNLPLGAEATKI
-88 TDNLHAIEV
+88 RENLDAIEV

-104 VNWQSVQKY
+104 QNWHAVQKY
-113 YTKIFMAQG
+113 YTKVFMAQG
-122 VSGVMADEM
+122 ISGVMADEM

-145 IKRYKASGL
+145 VKRYKASGL

-198 PLSKMS
+198 PLSRMS
-204 DKIAFFVPP
+204 DKIAFFIPP
-213 ADAIESVDQV
+213 ADAVESVDQV

-231 EILTDNKKSTVRL
+231 EILTDNQKSTVRL

-274 VNKLLDTNEDSG
+274 VNKLLDTKEDSG

-323 LQSLELF
+323 LKSLELF

-354 NKDVYEVQLKLM
+354 NGDVYEVQLKLM

-395 PISLTGLEPGSAVFK
+395 PISLTGLEPGDAVFK
-410 DRWLHIPFDL
+410 DKWLHIPFDL
-420 NRNNHSRS
+420 NRQEQSR
-428 PQDQKMHKG
+428 QQKEQKAF
-437 YDRG
+437 DRG

>member
-1 VYVRRSFVVS
+1 
-11 ALSDIFNDFSAFPN
+11 
-25 TISWFMRIL
+25 MRIL

-88 TDNLHAIEV
+88 KENLDAIEV

-104 VNWQSVQKY
+104 QNWHAVQKY
-113 YTKIFMAQG
+113 YTRIFMAQG

-177 LAWGMKAIKNVN
+177 LAWGMKAVKNVN

-198 PLSKMS
+198 PLSRMS
-204 DKIAFFVPP
+204 DKIAFFIPP
-213 ADAIESVDQV
+213 ADALDSVDQV

-231 EILTDNKKSTVRL
+231 DILTDNKKSTVRL

-274 VNKLLDTNEDSG
+274 VNRLLDVNKDCG
-286 YLENWKA
+286 YQENWKA

-323 LQSLELF
+323 LACLEMF
-330 AKDMYGDSDPS
+330 AKDMYGDTDPS

-354 NKDVYEVQLKLM
+354 IGNVYEVQVKLM

-382 FVQIGNQRKIITL
+382 YVQIGNQRKIITL
-395 PISLTGLEPGSAVFK
+395 PISLTGLEPGDAVFK
-410 DRWLHIPFDL
+410 EKWLHIPFDL
-420 NRNNHSRS
+420 DSHG
-428 PQDQKMHKG
+428 QDGNTVQKQQKV